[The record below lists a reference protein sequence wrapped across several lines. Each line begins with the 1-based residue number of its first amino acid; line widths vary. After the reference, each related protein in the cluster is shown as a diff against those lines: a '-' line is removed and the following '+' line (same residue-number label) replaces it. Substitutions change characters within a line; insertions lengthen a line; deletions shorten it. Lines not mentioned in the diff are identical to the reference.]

1 LPTKVFIPEKCTKS
15 LLLVF
20 FFFTI
25 TVSFFIDKNGFPKI
39 LINSIFL
46 TAALTTKFSSKFS
59 ASNKVNLEDKWTEV
73 RKPKKGK
80 EIVSILVALGTKGS
94 SQLLEWANYDL
105 PGLGRAFS
113 SSFIMGEVTVGL
125 DRKKIELGWNKFY
138 ESSENEK
145 VKL

>member
-1 LPTKVFIPEKCTKS
+1 
-15 LLLVF
+15 
-20 FFFTI
+20 
-25 TVSFFIDKNGFPKI
+25 
-39 LINSIFL
+39 
-46 TAALTTKFSSKFS
+46 
-59 ASNKVNLEDKWTEV
+59 
-73 RKPKKGK
+73 
-80 EIVSILVALGTKGS
+80 VSILVALGTKGS